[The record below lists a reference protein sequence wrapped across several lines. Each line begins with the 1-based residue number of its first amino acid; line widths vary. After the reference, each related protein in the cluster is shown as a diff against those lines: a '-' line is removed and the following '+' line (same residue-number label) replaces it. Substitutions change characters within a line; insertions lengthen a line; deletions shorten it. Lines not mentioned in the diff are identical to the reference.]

1 MRALFLDRDGIINH
15 DYGYVYSKQNFHFID
30 GIFSL
35 CRLAIK
41 QDMKIVI
48 ITNQSGIGRGYYSVA
63 DFLGLTNWMMEEFL
77 TQDVVIDKVYY
88 CPHEPDDKCHCR
100 KPRIEMVKRAETELC
115 VNLQKSIFIGDSLT
129 DVQMGI
135 NAKIGLTIGLGTKF
149 KEKIATEKV
158 KYVENLEMAKQELLF
173 FLKVNTS
180 TVRTETPT
188 KGT

>member
-15 DYGYVYSKQNFHFID
+15 DYGYVYSTQNFHFID

-41 QDMKIVI
+41 KDMKIVI

-63 DFLGLTNWMMEEFL
+63 DFLGLTNWMLEEFL
-77 TQDVVIDKVYY
+77 RQDVVIDKVYY

-100 KPRIEMVKRAETELC
+100 KPRIEMIKRAETELC

-129 DVQMGI
+129 DVEMGI
-135 NAKIGLTIGLGTKF
+135 NAKIGLTIGLGKKF
-149 KEKIATEKV
+149 LKKIETEQV
-158 KYVENLEMAKQELLF
+158 KYVENLEMAEQEVLSF
-173 FLKVNTS
+173 FELPHMS
-180 TVRTETPT
+180 APD
-188 KGT
+188 